1 MSKTFKVSWAA
12 VARNDLKQIIEYI
25 AIDSPGNAS
34 RLLRKIK
41 HKTSDLYTIPERGR
55 VIPELKEQGIQ
66 TYRELIIA
74 PWRIIYRITDT
85 SVIVL
90 SVIDSRRNVE
100 DLLLDRFV
108 NE

>member
-1 MSKTFKVSWAA
+1 MSKTYKVSWAA

-25 AIDSPGNAS
+25 AIDGPDNAH
-34 RLLRKIK
+34 RILKKIK
-41 HKTSDLYTIPERGR
+41 NKTSNLFFSPERGR
-55 VIPELKEQGIQ
+55 VVPELKEQGIQ

-85 SVIVL
+85 TVFVL

>member
-1 MSKTFKVSWAA
+1 MSKTYKVSWAA

-25 AIDSPGNAS
+25 AVDSPGNAY
-34 RLLRKIK
+34 RILKKIK

-55 VIPELKEQGIQ
+55 VIPELKDQGIQ
-66 TYRELIIA
+66 TYRELIVA
-74 PWRIIYRITDT
+74 PWRIIYRVTDT
-85 SVIVL
+85 TVLVL